1 MKSSK
6 LSDPP
11 VINPSDERHP
21 QNAVQLIWGIAL
33 VLMGIGVVFR
43 VPVVMERMATTGGLT
58 SGLYFL
64 RFCFYLI
71 AIILMG
77 GGVKKIIRYRSS
89 ATNKNHHV
97 KNV

>member
-11 VINPSDERHP
+11 AITPSADRP
-21 QNAVQLIWGIAL
+21 PKNAVQLIWGIAL
-33 VLMGIGVVFR
+33 VLMGIGVIFR
-43 VPVVMERMATTGGLT
+43 IPVVIEKMTTTGGLT

-77 GGVKKIIRYRSS
+77 GGIKKITRYRSS
-89 ATNKNHHV
+89 VNTKNHHI
-97 KNV
+97 KND